1 MFSVHTTPEKFK
13 NEQSL
18 YGHFGF
24 VFEENSGRKIIG
36 LSSNVIVFEKL
47 RFRKNVFCLQENENP
62 AFSNSPGL
70 KSVFEKIRFRDGLVW
85 TVGLTVEIK
94 LLSSGVVWTR
104 PQKNRRNTLRVQI
117 KSLLS
122 TPLQALS
129 IKTNLESF

>member
-36 LSSNVIVFEKL
+36 LSSNVIVFEKF

-70 KSVFEKIRFRDGLVW
+70 KSVFEKIRFRDGLV
-85 TVGLTVEIK
+85 
-94 LLSSGVVWTR
+94 
-104 PQKNRRNTLRVQI
+104 
-117 KSLLS
+117 
-122 TPLQALS
+122 
-129 IKTNLESF
+129 